1 MPLKKQLSPRKQPA
15 QSRSR
20 ATVSAILEGAAQVF
34 CREGYAGGTTDKVA
48 KRAGVSVGS
57 LYQYFPNKD
66 ALLLALAEQH
76 AEEGFVM
83 IHRLLSEFKAE
94 LPALEVFLRQFV
106 VSLFDL
112 HMREPEL
119 HRVLFN
125 EAPLPSEFFE
135 KKEAREYE
143 FSICVSKLLAEH
155 PEVHCKNPELAAHML
170 VQAVEGL
177 VHGYIFFPPRSIT
190 PKEFISEIVFMLLQY
205 LSQPSETRG

>member
-1 MPLKKQLSPRKQPA
+1 MPLKKQLSPRKQPTQA
-15 QSRSR
+15 RSR

-66 ALLLALAEQH
+66 ALLLALADRH
-76 AEEGFVM
+76 AEEGFAM
-83 IHRLLSEFKAE
+83 IHLLLSEFKAE
-94 LPALEVFLRQFV
+94 MPRLEVFLRQFV
-106 VSLFDL
+106 QSLFDL

-135 KKEAREYE
+135 KKEAKEHE
-143 FSICVSKLLAEH
+143 FSIGVSRLLAAH
-155 PEVHCKNPELAAHML
+155 PEVSCKDPALAAHML
-170 VQAVEGL
+170 VQTVEGL
-177 VHGYIFFPPRSIT
+177 VHGYIFFPPRAISPENFIT
-190 PKEFISEIVFMLLQY
+190 ETVFMLHQY
-205 LSQPSETRG
+205 LSRSAETLG